1 MVTTAQESPAP
12 YLGVLKSGLDD
23 QRVRATQVRTLYRA
37 MRSATVADV
46 ALAIAV
52 TGFYY
57 YSTHRISVLVWFAL
71 HFLQTLRLPL
81 LLAYFK
87 DPDAD
92 ARTDHWERVATRE
105 LGINSVVWGL
115 APWLML
121 KAETPG
127 LTALMIVAILT
138 MSSAG
143 TRAVA
148 SIRKA
153 YFAYTVPMT
162 VGLAS
167 ALAWQ
172 GTSFSVF
179 LAIGCLLMLRTTLQ
193 FAMNQHDTL
202 SQSVQ
207 LRYQQQDL
215 SERLAEQM
223 AATARASEEKTRF
236 FAAASHDLR
245 QPMHA
250 IALFGAVLE
259 RELRD
264 RPQHEHAERLMN
276 AVRSLSTSLDTMLD
290 VSQLDAGIIH
300 ADLRPTSLTPVFQS
314 LQQVFSA
321 RAEEKGLQLRFRV
334 TPLTVL
340 TDAELLRRLLANL
353 IENAIKYTADGG
365 VLVVVRPRGNEA
377 WIEVH
382 DTGCGIDAVNLTRI
396 FDEYYQVGNPGR
408 NRALGLGIGLSI
420 VRRLGVL
427 LGHRIEVA
435 SQPGR
440 GSRFRVVMPTVTSST
455 AETGPQDEEADE
467 RSSRPLLPRRV
478 LLVDDEVDI
487 GHAVAALLQS
497 RGVEIDVVVD
507 EASARE
513 RLHRGIEEGEPIDV
527 LICDYRLANDVDG
540 LELGQRLLAGLDRP
554 IPMILVTGETAPQR
568 LRRVRESGVRVIFK
582 PASAH
587 VLLQSLADLHT
598 QPSVQTTDRVGQT
611 VADADTSARVESG

>member
-1 MVTTAQESPAP
+1 MTAPLSRAAS
-12 YLGVLKSGLDD
+12 LGVVNGDFGD
-23 QRVRATQVRTLYRA
+23 QRVRAAQVRTLYRA
-37 MRSATVADV
+37 MRSATLADV
-46 ALAIAV
+46 ALAIAA

-57 YSTHRISVLVWFAL
+57 YSTHRISVLVWFGL
-71 HFLQTLRLPL
+71 HLLQTLRLPL

-87 DPDAD
+87 DPAAD
-92 ARTDHWERVATRE
+92 ARVDHWERVATRE

-148 SIRKA
+148 SIRRA

-179 LAIGCLLMLRTTLQ
+179 LAVGCLLMLRTTLQ

-264 RPQHEHAERLMN
+264 RPEHEHAQRLMH

-290 VSQLDAGIIH
+290 VSQLDAGIIN
-300 ADLRPTSLTPVFQS
+300 ADLRSTALTPVFQS
-314 LQQVFSA
+314 LHQMFSA
-321 RAEEKGLQLRFRV
+321 RAEEKGLQLRFRA

-340 TDAELLRRLLANL
+340 TDPELLRRLLANL

-365 VLVVVRPRGNEA
+365 VLVVVRPHGNEA
-377 WIEVH
+377 WIEVY
-382 DTGCGIDAVNLTRI
+382 DTGCGIDAANLARI
-396 FDEYYQVGNPGR
+396 FDEYYQVDNPGR

-420 VRRLGVL
+420 VRRLAVL

-435 SQPGR
+435 SRPGR
-440 GSRFRVVMPTVTSST
+440 GSRFRVVMPTVAGAT
-455 AETGPQDEEADE
+455 ADSGSRDEEADE
-467 RSSRPLLPRRV
+467 PFSRPPLPRRV

-487 GHAVAALLQS
+487 GHAVAALLRS
-497 RGVEIDVVVD
+497 RGVQIDVVVD
-507 EASARE
+507 EAAARE
-513 RLHRGIEEGEPIDV
+513 RLHRGIKEGKPIEA

-540 LELGQRLLAGLDRP
+540 LELGQRLLAELSEP
-554 IPMILVTGETAPQR
+554 IPMVLVTGETAPQR
-568 LRRVRESGVRVIFK
+568 LRRVRESGVPVIFK

-587 VLLQSLADLHT
+587 TLLQALTDLHA
-598 QPSVQTTDRVGQT
+598 QPVITMARRTDPLHPNVGSRA
-611 VADADTSARVESG
+611 VVESG